1 MLLSYYIFSEKF
13 NHNVFSIVLQFFQ
26 IYLNCSIVNKNYLIV
41 WKCKENLKQFN
52 ANFELK
58 ILNSFSEWI
67 YWRKLDSVIPHL
79 KYIICVKWTETS
91 IKYKLYINKWWYYR
105 TSLSSMSGLPQ
116 KNINYSMTVARATFL
131 SLRQYL
137 TIERPLKVMKNVFIM
152 C

>member
-1 MLLSYYIFSEKF
+1 MSLKMLLSYYIFSEKF
-13 NHNVFSIVLQFFQ
+13 NHNVFSIVLRFFQ

-79 KYIICVKWTETS
+79 KYIIYVKWTETS
-91 IKYKLYINKWWYYR
+91 IKYKLYMMRMWQCDASIIINDDII
-105 TSLSSMSGLPQ
+105 GLHYLQ
-116 KNINYSMTVARATFL
+116 CLDFHRKI
-131 SLRQYL
+131 L
-137 TIERPLKVMKNVFIM
+137 TILWQ
-152 C
+152 